1 MRRWCLLALVCP
13 VAAVGAQGAA
23 PALAPEMRLP
33 PRIEARLPLRMAG
46 AGLPEE
52 LAPILGVRE
61 DSLRRTPRG
70 VFYDEVVVGGGEE
83 VRRGDSVA
91 VHFVGYLANGTPVTQ
106 SPKEPFRFRLGTG
119 RVVDGWEDGLVGMR
133 VGGRRMLV
141 IPAALG
147 YGAKGSGPIPPNAT
161 LVFDVMV
168 VERK

>member
-1 MRRWCLLALVCP
+1 M
-13 VAAVGAQGAA
+13 
-23 PALAPEMRLP
+23 
-33 PRIEARLPLRMAG
+33 
-46 AGLPEE
+46 
-52 LAPILGVRE
+52 
-61 DSLRRTPRG
+61 
-70 VFYDEVVVGGGEE
+70 
-83 VRRGDSVA
+83 
-91 VHFVGYLANGTPVTQ
+91 TQ